1 MYQSAVR
8 PLLVLE
14 AAHPR
19 FGRCCAPGQVDAGRF
34 SRNTSSFEL
43 IRAVHIESRYDTP
56 TGRAEV
62 AAMEPPAGSVDHM
75 TLQYPAAPV
84 RQRVTIGAGTALKIG
99 FFGALGVLLL
109 GMIVS
114 AILAIVAVAL
124 GAAGYVSYL
133 RDLQF

>member
-1 MYQSAVR
+1 MR
-8 PLLVLE
+8 
-14 AAHPR
+14 H
-19 FGRCCAPGQVDAGRF
+19 
-34 SRNTSSFEL
+34 
-43 IRAVHIESRYDTP
+43 TP
-56 TGRAEV
+56 KGCTQV
-62 AAMEPPAGSVDHM
+62 AAMGPPAGSVEHM

-114 AILAIVAVAL
+114 AILTIVAVAL
-124 GAAGYVSYL
+124 GAVGYLDYL